1 MSYDLELRGANR
13 IPADEIRELLAGRF
27 MRIDGDEASL
37 AIVNE
42 HTGVHFA
49 LEALDD
55 CLGFCINFARPSFF
69 AREALYTA
77 IDFGSEFG
85 WTIFDP
91 QIDAEVALDDEQIEP
106 SLQCWRVANRHTF
119 DLVKDGWHADPDVEN
134 RHSLGLVK
142 GGRYVD
148 PDLANRTWSYNYDI
162 PDIEHE
168 LAALGA
174 DLYVPKIWYADIDD
188 EVKRF
193 ILVPGVGA
201 MAFPEV
207 DFVVVERAGFLG
219 KKRYE
224 RIWYADAVGALA
236 PYERAFGPLGAVRA
250 FACGSQAID
259 KILPKD
265 SLPFTKDQGI
275 PEWSLVD
282 DPAFV
287 QRSGD

>member
-27 MRIDGDEASL
+27 MRIEGDDSSL

-42 HTGVHFA
+42 HTGVHFMLDA
-49 LEALDD
+49 SDD
-55 CLGFCINFARPSFF
+55 CLALSINFARPSFF

-77 IDFGSEFG
+77 IDFCSEFG

-106 SLQCWRVANRHTF
+106 SLQCWRVGNRHTF
-119 DLVKDGWHADPDVEN
+119 D
-134 RHSLGLVK
+134 LVK

-168 LAALGA
+168 LETLGA
-174 DLYVPKIWYADIDD
+174 DLYVPKIWYADVDD

-201 MAFPEV
+201 MTFPEV

-236 PYERAFGPLGAVRA
+236 PYERAFEPLGTVRA

-259 KILPKD
+259 KILPKN
-265 SLPFTKDQGI
+265 SLAFTKDQGI

-287 QRSGD
+287 QRSAE